1 MLIFQILNL
10 YPLFKIGIMIIRN
23 RPSSSKF
30 LSIKKLDVNLIR
42 DTQHVKSLL
51 LLGPRMVVWGI
62 RRQVRSMRHG
72 NVHAKMELLEQLVT
86 RTRLI
91 DFGDN
96 IESSVFRMFDITVA
110 SMIWSIVVKNACDD
124 GTQQC
129 DPTGTSRID
138 FHRFRKKNP
147 LSNSII
153 DV

>member
-110 SMIWSIVVKNACDD
+110 SMI
-124 GTQQC
+124 
-129 DPTGTSRID
+129 
-138 FHRFRKKNP
+138 
-147 LSNSII
+147 
-153 DV
+153 